1 MAYERI
7 SRPTGSLYHYT
18 RRNRLESILKD
29 GLIRRMGD
37 KECWFCTSLED
48 TMALM
53 KRTVMQEGKPYYGLG
68 GVLLRYPAFV
78 PEDYVILKLEPRYQ
92 NGEWVRWN
100 QEMPPNT
107 PPEILEEAR
116 VFSHLKVGFR
126 GDLKFKEHPEI
137 LEVSQLIFGQNL
149 GHGMKMEL

>member
-7 SRPTGSLYHYT
+7 SRLTGSLYHYT
-18 RRNRLESILKD
+18 RRDRLESILKD
-29 GLIRRMGD
+29 GRIRRMGD

-48 TMALM
+48 TLALM

-68 GVLLRYPAFV
+68 GVLLRYPAFM

-137 LEVSQLIFGQNL
+137 LEVAQFLSGQ
-149 GHGMKMEL
+149 HAERDMKMEL